1 MRFWKCSLVHN
12 IVYEWRKHLDEQGV
26 DARPSTPDELAAFV
40 RVETER
46 WRHAVKA
53 SGATVN

>member
-1 MRFWKCSLVHN
+1 MRFWKHN
-12 IVYEWRKHLDEQGV
+12 VVNDIVCEWRKRLDEKDV

-46 WRHAVKA
+46 WRHAVKV